1 MTIHSTEPAIRR
13 TPGPIRH
20 ETVEEQARRRG
31 IKPVMSVEDMVCFDA
46 FESDEEVDEFIAF
59 VYAQRRA
66 NLA

>member
-1 MTIHSTEPAIRR
+1 MTIMKSEPA
-13 TPGPIRH
+13 PHEASGPLPR

-31 IKPVMSVEDMVCFDA
+31 VKPVQSVVDMTCFDA

-66 NLA
+66 SLA

>member
-1 MTIHSTEPAIRR
+1 MTMLRPEPMQR
-13 TPGPIRH
+13 TPAPVSR

-31 IKPVMSVEDMVCFDA
+31 IQPVLFLQDMVCLDA

-66 NLA
+66 SQA

>member
-1 MTIHSTEPAIRR
+1 MTITRPEPAARR
-13 TPGPIRH
+13 APRPIRH

-31 IKPVMSVEDMVCFDA
+31 IKPVMSMEEMTCFDA

>member
-1 MTIHSTEPAIRR
+1 MNTAEPIPWWAAQPIHQ
-13 TPGPIRH
+13 

-31 IKPVMSVEDMVCFDA
+31 IEPVRSVEDMVCLDA

-66 NLA
+66 SLA